1 MNEVIFQE
9 SGTPE
14 CQFMQRIHATISL
27 NRVLNFYEDARTVQH
42 KVYQRDVLFEWLKNV
57 LKLHD
62 EVAILRFECQA

>member
-1 MNEVIFQE
+1 
-9 SGTPE
+9 
-14 CQFMQRIHATISL
+14 MQRIHATISL
-27 NRVLNFYEDARTVQH
+27 NRVLNFYGDALTVQH